1 MDINKTNYC
10 KCPLFWGTVPSNKE
24 KIHFIRAM
32 TRVAPS
38 DIISIEKTTKKIKW
52 LKFLR
57 LQSQGPKCRKIS
69 QKNPFFI

>member
-1 MDINKTNYC
+1 MYKNKITYC
-10 KCPLFWGTVPSNKE
+10 KCRHFWGTAPSNKE
-24 KIHFIRAM
+24 KIHFIKAM

-38 DIISIEKTTKKIKW
+38 DIISIEKTTKQIKW

-57 LQSQGPKCRKIS
+57 LPSQVPKCRKIS